1 MSKKSISINPVFFKM
16 SGKSE
21 KRKKKKK
28 SSFDKTK
35 LKPNQMKRKF
45 IQKIKEH
52 QKKEKE
58 KELLEKNVE
67 SENFKNDF
75 QTTLDYLESMK
86 QKKRKERIKKQKR
99 KTLKNTQI
107 KQNIEQNIEQNIK
120 KQATNIDINPMNIK
134 KDPPYGCLK
143 NGSKPTWKQYNKTL
157 KKNKSDILNEFKE
170 KPPFFNLKN
179 NENLDFNERKDKLEK
194 LKLKFNPNNKPNIP
208 TKYKIKTK
216 RIRRKITLGKN
227 IHKRLVGVL
236 VKNKKTRKIIKKE
249 VDILKKKSIQEVK
262 KYLRNHNLIKIGSN
276 APDNV
281 LRTIYENAYLS
292 GNINNNNSDVLLH
305 NWHETA

>member
-21 KRKKKKK
+21 KRKKK

-107 KQNIEQNIEQNIK
+107 KQNIEQNIK

-305 NWHETA
+305 NWHENA